1 MQVGQVRRCTIHL
14 KVSEEVMSQEAF
26 SLTVGV
32 VFLLIAL
39 GHLLRVVFGV
49 SFVVYDIPV
58 PMWASIVAVVFT
70 GFLSY
75 EGFHFARKA
84 PPRA

>member
-1 MQVGQVRRCTIHL
+1 
-14 KVSEEVMSQEAF
+14 MSQRSYTLIA
-26 SLTVGV
+26 GV
-32 VFLLIAL
+32 IFLLIAL
-39 GHLLRVVFGV
+39 GHFLRVVFGV
-49 SFVVYDIPV
+49 SFVVYDINI
-58 PMWASIVAVVFT
+58 PMWASIIAVVVM